1 MTEKSDLFSFNFLG
15 YKWEEI
21 SSCVEWMAPF
31 AFALRG
37 SNNPASR
44 VKTFTGVS
52 SDDQHNIQA
61 HSVELSMLEC
71 AQQRQALIAA
81 EAERSRQ
88 SPDPQQ
94 TNQDYQMGYLEMTPP
109 DDLGRNTIPTTSN
122 IQLGAQNLYYD
133 SGSQVEFG
141 SSPGDAN
148 LDERRRDAMIT
159 MPASPSNTKL
169 SAVKMM
175 QRPHQQSS
183 VFLSPASDD
192 SGLW

>member
-1 MTEKSDLFSFNFLG
+1 
-15 YKWEEI
+15 
-21 SSCVEWMAPF
+21 MAPF

-37 SNNPASR
+37 SNNPPSR

-109 DDLGRNTIPTTSN
+109 DDLGQNTIPTNSN
-122 IQLGAQNLYYD
+122 IQIGAQNLYYD
-133 SGSQVEFG
+133 SGSQVEFD
-141 SSPGDAN
+141 SSPRDAN

-169 SAVKMM
+169 SVVKMM

-192 SGLW
+192 SVLW